1 MIGAH
6 ANSINSVLRNLALIL
21 KEVLHW
27 RFCNLAVVSLAVLL
41 ESSCHIFIVVVGAL
55 DFLLRKSAHTLD
67 KRIILSRKYNTV
79 LGSDANIRDVIF
91 EALFLTLFK
100 ILFRLINRVSCFFV
114 KLLLPLQENIL
125 SALKQ
130 S

>member
-1 MIGAH
+1 M
-6 ANSINSVLRNLALIL
+6 
-21 KEVLHW
+21 
-27 RFCNLAVVSLAVLL
+27 
-41 ESSCHIFIVVVGAL
+41 GAL

-100 ILFRLINRVSCFFV
+100 ILFRLINRVSCFLV

-130 S
+130 SRETIQDVTAIPAVVLAQFLMQ